1 MKKLWIVLF
10 ILFAASPSLA
20 QLCDCKAVPGWAQE
34 GELRQFEAENL
45 FEYMDGNAEGYII
58 YNFEKMNGISCKSGE
73 TTIVIDVSTLT
84 DPEYAYGLFSSNRN
98 PTVPIEKIGAAGQ
111 VTNRRLIFV
120 KDKYYVELA
129 ANPEGE
135 HSEALRKFAALIE
148 KQISGRDTPPEA
160 LAWFPAGG
168 LEKNSVR
175 LVPQS
180 VLGLRML
187 SRGYVGQYEFGKAF
201 LVQEASAE
209 SAGQVMN
216 KLKERLGQTSSLK
229 IADESFSGTDR
240 YLDGMVVFRKGKFIG
255 GFANLKGGR
264 DASAEAAK
272 LAAQIP

>member
-1 MKKLWIVLF
+1 MKKLWILLFLFVLTSP
-10 ILFAASPSLA
+10 ASG
-20 QLCDCKAVPGWAQE
+20 QVCDCTAIPGWAQD
-34 GELRQFEAENL
+34 GDLRQFEAENL

-73 TTIVIDVSTLT
+73 TTIVIDISTLT
-84 DPEYAYGLFSSNRN
+84 NPEYAFGLFSSNRN
-98 PTVPIEKIGAAGQ
+98 PNVPVEKIGAAGQ

-135 HSEALRKFAALIE
+135 HTEVLRKFAALIE
-148 KQISGRDTPPEA
+148 KQISGRNAPPEA
-160 LAWFPAGG
+160 LQWFPAGG

-187 SRGYVGQYEFGKAF
+187 TRGYVGQYEFGKAF

-209 SAGQVMN
+209 SAGQVMT
-216 KLKERLGQTSSLK
+216 KLKERLGQTSALK

-240 YLDGMVVFRKGKFIG
+240 YLDGMVVFRKGRFIG